1 MKKKRKIWIF
11 AGESSG
17 DMYGAQLGEE
27 LRRIAAVRGE
37 EIELSGMGGKAMIA
51 AGIPVKVDSTELG
64 VMGVVEVAKLIFK
77 FIAIYLKMV
86 KAARKERPETVV
98 LIDYPGFN
106 LLYALAM
113 YFSGIKVVW
122 YIAPHLWIWGKWRL
136 PVLAKICT
144 KVLVIFPFEVEV
156 FSKTPLQATFTGHP
170 LIDIM
175 EKKKDPSIPRDPDL
189 VLLLPGSRA
198 GEINRMLPHILDSI
212 KELSARRP
220 ELKFRLPAPREKIA
234 VQCRAII
241 EKYIRRNG
249 DLPEIEISIGDTN
262 YCQQHAGTGIAACGT
277 VTVECAIMGLPLVVG
292 YSLSPVNYMV
302 AWLHGV
308 KPFRGY
314 ITMTNIIDNS
324 PVCPEFIQ
332 SKFKSSN
339 ITPAVESILPGGARR
354 ASTLAGMERV
364 TKMLCEGNNGR
375 SAVARAAEEIYSA

>member
-1 MKKKRKIWIF
+1 
-11 AGESSG
+11 
-17 DMYGAQLGEE
+17 MYGAQLGNE
-27 LRRIAAVRGE
+27 LRRIAAARGE
-37 EIELSGMGGKAMIA
+37 ELELSGMGGKAMIA

-77 FIAIYLKMV
+77 FIAIYIQLV

-156 FSKTPLQATFTGHP
+156 FGKTKLQATFTGHP
-170 LIDIM
+170 LIDM
-175 EKKKDPSIPRDPDL
+175 MAAKKDPAIQRDPDL

-198 GEINRMLPHILDSI
+198 GEISRMLPVILESVSEI
-212 KELSARRP
+212 AKRNSH
-220 ELKFRLPAPREKIA
+220 LKFRLSAPREKIA
-234 VQCRAII
+234 VQCRSII
-241 EKYIRRNG
+241 EKCKG
-249 DLPEIEISIGDTN
+249 KVELPEIELSIGDTN
-262 YCQQHAGTGIAACGT
+262 YCQQLAGTGIAACGT
-277 VTVECAIMGLPLVVG
+277 VTVESAIMGLPLLVG
-292 YSLSPVNYMV
+292 YRLGFINYLAMLPTV
-302 AWLHGV
+302 R
-308 KPFRGY
+308 PFRGF

-332 SKFKSSN
+332 YDFKKSN
-339 ITPAVESILPGGARR
+339 IVPAFESILPGGARR
-354 ASTLAGMERV
+354 RSTLEGMERV
-364 TKMLCEGNNGR
+364 TQMLSEGNNGR

>member
-27 LRRIAAVRGE
+27 MRRIAAAKGE
-37 EIELSGMGGKAMIA
+37 ELELSGMGGKAMIA

-64 VMGVVEVAKLIFK
+64 VMGVVEVSKLIFK
-77 FIAIYLKMV
+77 FIAIYISMV
-86 KAARKERPETVV
+86 KAARKERPDTVV

-156 FSKTPLQATFTGHP
+156 FSKTKLKAVFTGHP

-175 EKKKDPSIPRDPDL
+175 AEKKDPSIVRDPDL

-198 GEINRMLPHILDSI
+198 GEISRMLPHILDSVQ
-212 KELSARRP
+212 ELKKRHP
-220 ELKFRLPAPREKIA
+220 HLKFRLSAPREKIA
-234 VQCRAII
+234 VQCREII
-241 EKYIRRNG
+241 EKFRRKKG
-249 DLPEIEISIGDTN
+249 ELPEIQISVGDTN
-262 YCQQHAGTGIAACGT
+262 CCQQLAGTGIAACGT
-277 VTVECAIMGLPLVVG
+277 VTVESAIMGLPLLVG
-292 YSLSPVNYMV
+292 YQLGFINYLFMLPTV
-302 AWLHGV
+302 R
-308 KPFRGY
+308 PFRGF
-314 ITMTNIIDNS
+314 ITMTNIIDNT

-332 SKFKSSN
+332 YDFKKSN
-339 ITPAVESILPGGARR
+339 IVPAFETILPGGSRR
-354 ASTLAGMERV
+354 ESTLAGMERV
-364 TKMLCEGNNGR
+364 TKMLSDGNNGR
-375 SAVARAAEEIYSA
+375 SAVARAAEEIYSTE